1 MVLVTITL
9 ITITLGADV
18 STRIHNNARGG
29 WKDNTRA
36 ASRTSM
42 GETGGREKEFSFLDP
57 PQLEH
62 LSRLQE
68 SHSMRAHLCQEV
80 SVQET
85 KPGRPLRVGVL
96 VRPDGS
102 L

>member
-1 MVLVTITL
+1 MMLVTITL
-9 ITITLGADV
+9 ITIILELMF

-36 ASRTSM
+36 ASLTSM
-42 GETGGREKEFSFLDP
+42 GQTGGREREFSFLDC

-85 KPGRPLRVGVL
+85 KPGSPLWAGVL
-96 VRPDGS
+96 VWPDSS